1 MLYLFNNSLCIYSIA
16 YNRDMNRQLT
26 LIKLISERFDG
37 NQAAFAR
44 YRCGIVSGQSMG
56 KWLSKSWRRWG
67 HIGIELKLGLA
78 QGYFDM
84 PVAQRQRDLSRSTT
98 LISEKIE
105 LRPDV
110 LETIELIGKLQENP
124 NSEIL
129 FKSLNHLIRAIT
141 NPSKFNLA
149 VETKDFAGKPPKTTE
164 ASGKTKNAKKPVS
177 NKVGD

>member
-1 MLYLFNNSLCIYSIA
+1 
-16 YNRDMNRQLT
+16 MNRQLT

-44 YRCGIVSGQSMG
+44 AIGVASSQVNQWVNGYRNLGDAGAH
-56 KWLSKSWRRWG
+56 R
-67 HIGIELKLGLA
+67 IELKLGLA

-141 NPSKFNLA
+141 NPSKFNFA

-164 ASGKTKNAKKPVS
+164 ASGKTKNAKKSVS